1 MNASND
7 FCTDSFTDE
16 YCYLYTVDS
25 GSFGY
30 YNKTNEAQITAACES
45 GNTIYCFRYLFSL
58 TCTFNPFIIIV
69 VLVGS
74 YIIFRYNT
82 SKTMWKTVSQ
92 YQLYT
97 QYLRLYTTTQCN
109 NYSIG
114 NGSLLLWS
122 KLHGSIQQILR
133 LWWFLSLPKKR
144 YILWRGF

>member
-7 FCTDSFTDE
+7 FCTDSFTDG

-58 TCTFNPFIIIV
+58 TCPFIIIV

-97 QYLRLYTTTQCN
+97 QYLRLYTPTQCN
-109 NYSIG
+109 KYSIG
-114 NGSLLLWS
+114 NGSL
-122 KLHGSIQQILR
+122 
-133 LWWFLSLPKKR
+133 FV
-144 YILWRGF
+144 